1 MLNSTLLQTSTK
13 LLIKY
18 HCTRWMEWRA
28 VRDHAPLCL
37 NVSLT
42 FPKATKRQ
50 DRQQE
55 ETFLFHSRKMT
66 SGYSGASASSN
77 ATNAY
82 HHFQFSLFFLLISS
96 CANHWLTDDKNN
108 SWRYGFMYG
117 IFEYWKTKKHE
128 RDPSD
133 LLSTNMWQIIVVTLG
148 CWWLTAERSTGP
160 FTYHTHTHTRWCWA
174 VIIQNRTKRKIW
186 KDGFYWS
193 SLPTYY
199 PQALLINQL
208 FQCIIRN

>member
-1 MLNSTLLQTSTK
+1 MLNSTLLQISTK

-160 FTYHTHTHTRWCWA
+160 FTYHTHTHTLMLSGHHTN
-174 VIIQNRTKRKIW
+174 QNKKENIKRR
-186 KDGFYWS
+186 
-193 SLPTYY
+193 
-199 PQALLINQL
+199 LLLKFPADLLSPSPPDQSTVSMHN
-208 FQCIIRN
+208 